1 MASTI
6 EKKEHSQVVISLQAN
21 KEEWNGALKKSYN
34 KNKNRFQVPGFRK
47 GKVPYQL
54 VCQYY
59 GEGVLF
65 EDAMNEIANEQ
76 YPEAVKEHD
85 LKVVSRPEMDVQDIN
100 DEGIKYSITVYVKP
114 EFELGQ

>member
-6 EKKEHSQVVISLQAN
+6 EKKEHSQVVISLEAG
-21 KEEWNGALKKSYN
+21 KEEWSEALKKAYN
-34 KNKNRFQVPGFRK
+34 KNKGRFQVPGFRK

-59 GEGVLF
+59 GEGVLY
-65 EDAMNEIANEQ
+65 EDAMNEIANTQ

-85 LKVVSRPEMDVQDIN
+85 LKVVSRPEMDVTDLN
-100 DEGIKYSITVYVKP
+100 EDGIKYTITV
-114 EFELGQ
+114 

>member
-6 EKKEHSQVVISLQAN
+6 EKKEHSQVVISLEST
-21 KEEWNGALKKSYN
+21 KEEWDKALKASYN

-59 GEGVLF
+59 GEGVLY
-65 EDAMNEIANEQ
+65 EDAMRS
-76 YPEAVKEHD
+76 
-85 LKVVSRPEMDVQDIN
+85 LMS
-100 DEGIKYSITVYVKP
+100 SIP
-114 EFELGQ
+114 